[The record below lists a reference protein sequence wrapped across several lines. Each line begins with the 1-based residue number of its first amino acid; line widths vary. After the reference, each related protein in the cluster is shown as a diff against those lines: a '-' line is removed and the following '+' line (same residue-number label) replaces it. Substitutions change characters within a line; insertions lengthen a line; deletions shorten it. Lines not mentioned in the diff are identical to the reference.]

1 MSVAR
6 ALARSPAGW
15 SARQAARLSARPAA
29 GWSARRS
36 GQPTADCSARQSG
49 QGLVEYGLIL
59 GLAAVVTVVALVF
72 FGGALASALSL
83 IGQAI
88 DAS

>member
-1 MSVAR
+1 MSVAH
-6 ALARSPAGW
+6 AL
-15 SARQAARLSARPAA
+15 ARPAA
-29 GWSARRS
+29 GW
-36 GQPTADCSARQSG
+36 SARQSG